1 FIMMSGYE
9 SNQEIFQAS
18 NSNDNENNLIATS
31 SSGAQQTKRQ
41 RTENNDRESICWKY
55 FEPFKVPRENGT
67 VTKCTV
73 PGCTAS
79 YIWCGSTSN
88 HVRHLKNKHG
98 IMKSSTPLTPL
109 TSTTSTLTSTT
120 STLTSTTSTLTSTT
134 STINFSNSESEINIP
149 LIKFIVSSG
158 LPFNF
163 VDALKS
169 AGFVNPN
176 IELSTSDIIK
186 EQINKAYNRL
196 FLQLKLKAQQEK
208 STMFSIYEF
217 KPDTRIKFD
226 DYYVVITCNWL
237 TKDFEFH
244 KILLFAKKSYSE
256 IDGESYDDDILDA
269 FEKLELS
276 NLKFF
281 SDHGY
286 ELFGRLR
293 DWDCDEKYQ
302 NSIQN
307 LTQLPVN
314 CLNKLKDLIL
324 RSLGKWAREH

>member
-1 FIMMSGYE
+1 MSGYAR
-9 SNQEIFQAS
+9 NQEIFQTS

-41 RTENNDRESICWKY
+41 CTENNDRESICWKY

-79 YIWCGSTSN
+79 YIWCGATSN
-88 HVRHLKNKHG
+88 HVRHLKNKH
-98 IMKSSTPLTPL
+98 
-109 TSTTSTLTSTT
+109 
-120 STLTSTTSTLTSTT
+120 
-134 STINFSNSESEINIP
+134 EINIP

-163 VDALKS
+163 VDTLKS

-176 IELSTSDIIK
+176 IELSTSEIIK

-217 KPDTRIKFD
+217 KPDTRID
-226 DYYVVITCNWL
+226 GYYAVTICNWL

-244 KILLFAKKSYSE
+244 KIQLFAKKSCSE
-256 IDGESYDDDILDA
+256 IDDKSYDDDILDA
-269 FEKLELS
+269 FVKWELS
-276 NLKFF
+276 NLKFY
-281 SDHGY
+281 SDNGY
-286 ELFGRLR
+286 EFFERLW
-293 DWDCDEKYQ
+293 DWDEKYQ
-302 NSIQN
+302 NFIQN
-307 LTQLPVN
+307 LTRLPVN
-314 CLNKLKDLIL
+314 CFNKLKDLIL
-324 RSLGKWAREH
+324 RSEISSDLERGSKNEARCTSNKTLSPKHTGIDVRNDLRSSYSKSPLN